1 MALHVSQPRN
11 AASALTADREN
22 AFGLQQSCQSW
33 REKIRKVIIAL
44 GEYIQLELFR
54 SWD

>member
-1 MALHVSQPRN
+1 MALRVSQPRN
-11 AASALTADREN
+11 AASALTAQREN
-22 AFGLQQSCQSW
+22 AVGLQQSCQSW

-44 GEYIQLELFR
+44 GEYIRPELFR